1 LTLIEWLAGVEE
13 VEKIQE
19 MVGGSGGNVVVVGL
33 HCCGGL
39 TDAIVDLACEGG
51 WPFVVCPCC
60 FPKHRHL
67 RKWTAAPSPEEER
80 FFEVILPATTSRLH
94 LENLSFIHTEFPTAC
109 FLPKFLSSPPGI
121 EIPPYA
127 YQRDRTNLRLYPKP

>member
-1 LTLIEWLAGVEE
+1 MEE
-13 VEKIQE
+13 VGRIQE

-80 FFEVILPATTSRLH
+80 FFEVTLAK
-94 LENLSFIHTEFPTAC
+94 LEHMKNASHRRASLRGVFPPQIA
-109 FLPKFLSSPPGI
+109 SSSSDLI
-121 EIPPYA
+121 
-127 YQRDRTNLRLYPKP
+127 